1 MINQVVS
8 TLHQLEA
15 LNAAILHMENPQ
27 VKLQLLEQFLPMVE
41 QSMIDFLQSEIKF
54 GDQEK

>member
-1 MINQVVS
+1 MIKQVVS

-15 LNAAILHMENPQ
+15 LNAAILHMENQQ

-41 QSMIDFLQSEIKF
+41 QNMIDFLQSEIKF